1 MAKSKV
7 SFWETTV
14 GKTVRAAL
22 YLAASA
28 AISSLI
34 SAIAKDGTLFGV
46 LTPIVNIVLVAGK
59 NFIDRETPNL

>member
-22 YLAASA
+22 K
-28 AISSLI
+28 LI
-34 SAIAKDGTLFGV
+34 KATNK
-46 LTPIVNIVLVAGK
+46 NKIVLIFLFVFKCYFKPKAA
-59 NFIDRETPNL
+59 F